1 MKSYRIGGNLSK
13 LLENYLQ
20 NRKQGIT
27 LNGEMSSL
35 EYVLVGVPQGF
46 VLRLLL
52 FLIYRNDLP
61 YGIA

>member
-1 MKSYRIGGNLSK
+1 MKPYGIGGNLSK

-20 NRKQGIT
+20 DRKQGIT
-27 LNGEMSSL
+27 LNEETSSL
-35 EYVLVGVPQGF
+35 ENILVGVPEGF

-61 YGIA
+61 YGIV